1 MMAYLYRGG
10 TVIPVSRLID
20 VRQHMDL
27 IANSIVYTPAR
38 AKQIVARAVERA
50 AGCGCGP
57 NGCAPTEPT
66 GLVEPAMNDFL
77 AKALAEQL
85 NGEDVFRVTL
95 TGFLDAHTFDTRR
108 VMKCC
113 LAHVLPSGHIVPFCA
128 YNTLY
133 RDGHVPLP
141 PLADPAPAAVRV
153 PLKIA
158 GS

>member
-10 TVIPVSRLID
+10 ETPVPVSRLID
-20 VRQHMDL
+20 VTKHMDL

-38 AKQIVARAVERA
+38 ARHIVTRAMDT
-50 AGCGCGP
+50 AGSCGCGP
-57 NGCAPTEPT
+57 TGC
-66 GLVEPAMNDFL
+66 GPADSAGGGFL
-77 AKALAEQL
+77 EKALAEKL
-85 NGEDVFRVTL
+85 NGTEVFRITL
-95 TGFLDAHTFDTRR
+95 TSFLDTYTFDTRQ

-141 PLADPAPAAVRV
+141 PLAGRKSATAPTQRTSLRLASQ
-153 PLKIA
+153 K
-158 GS
+158 